1 MYRLD
6 PKRPKK
12 NFFRWMDN
20 QTFLR
25 FSAKLNTDIKE
36 DMDRRFIITYLLHD
50 DCILVY
56 EPEVRNSGIKGGK
69 FLEKCRYKNVEK
81 NNQYFTPADLI
92 VGEDIKINCFSFR
105 ILEAD
110 SRTKIWYKE
119 HFKPSDDKK

>member
-1 MYRLD
+1 
-6 PKRPKK
+6 
-12 NFFRWMDN
+12 MDN